1 LGTFQEK
8 NMASQ
13 ISPGVVIKERDLTT
27 GTVVNSTANTAAI
40 VSTFQKGPV
49 GEIITIASQRELVD
63 TFGAPGSDNADDYFV
78 ASEFLNYGGRL
89 AVVRAETGAVN
100 AGAAAII
107 RSQTDYESRIEGTT
121 PSWKWAAKTPGIWG
135 NALDVVIADRGA
147 DQYVTFAQT
156 PAGMAAGTNVD
167 FTGGKTGEV
176 LSWDAANLRGAI
188 ILDDPTVRLT
198 SSDTLDTPD
207 TGIITALSI
216 DTAGTGYTSG
226 QGLATTGGSGTL
238 AQVDITVSIGIPTQI
253 SLQTGGSTYPA
264 TGTAVTVTGGTGS
277 NMTVDY
283 TSTGQVI
290 DTIAINT
297 PGTGYTIGDVIVVD
311 GGGNNATFT
320 ITEVNGAI
328 SAVSI
333 NTTNAGT
340 LYEVGDTLTVVQGA
354 NTSGTVEVTG
364 VQNTAVAI
372 TTEDWW
378 TNTNVDGSYA
388 VAGDN
393 KIRLSAI
400 GPRPGTSQFASDRGL
415 SYDEVHVAVID
426 RTGEVSGTANT
437 VVERLLYLS
446 KFSDGKASEG
456 TSAYY
461 PTAVKL
467 ASQYVY
473 FGSHVT
479 AAHNPSSAGSGL
491 AAGVAAASQT
501 SGSKLQL
508 LGTVLTTLTGGTD
521 DYDYTTG
528 EFSVGMDLFH
538 DTETVDID
546 FILMGGSMTDEN
558 DTKLKAGYCITAANL
573 RKDAVAFV
581 SPHKENQVSGST
593 TLTRVQQKDNTI
605 NFFSTIGSTS
615 YAVFDSGYKY
625 FYDRFNDEYRY
636 IPCNGDVAGLC
647 VATSATLD
655 DWFSPAGL
663 SRGGI
668 RNAIKLAYNPTQAD
682 RDELYQ
688 NRINPIVSFPGQG
701 ITLFGDKTALSSPS
715 AFDRINVRR
724 LFINIEKRAEALA
737 KAVIF
742 EQNDETTRLGFSNA
756 LSSYLSEVQ
765 ARRGITD
772 YLVVCDESNNTSS
785 VIDRNEFV
793 AEIFV
798 KPTRSI
804 NYVTLSFVATR
815 TGVSFSEVVGRA

>member
-1 LGTFQEK
+1 
-8 NMASQ
+8 MASQ

-27 GTVVNSTANTAAI
+27 GTVVNSAATTAAV

-49 GEIITIASQRELVD
+49 GEITTIASQRELVD
-63 TFGAPGSDNADDYFV
+63 TFGAPGSANADDYFV

-107 RSQTDYESRIEGTT
+107 RSQTDYESRIESTT
-121 PSWKWAAKTPGIWG
+121 PAWKWAAKTPGIWG

-147 DQYVTFAQT
+147 DQYVTFAST
-156 PAGMAAGTNVD
+156 PAGMAAGTNLE
-167 FTGGKTGEV
+167 FGGSKTAEV
-176 LSWDAANLRGAI
+176 LSWDASTLKAAV
-188 ILDDPTVRLT
+188 ILDAPTTRLT
-198 SSDTLDTPD
+198 ASDTLDTPD
-207 TGIITALSI
+207 TGVAVTLGVNA
-216 DTAGTGYTSG
+216 AGSDYTTGA
-226 QGLATTGGSGTL
+226 ATVTGGSGANL
-238 AQVDITVSIGIPTQI
+238 TVNLVVNTGAPSAI
-253 SLQTGGSTYPA
+253 SLATGGSTYGA
-264 TGTAVTVTGGTGS
+264 TGTAVPVTGGTGS
-277 NMTVDY
+277 NMTVDF
-283 TSTGQVI
+283 TSVGGVI
-290 DTIAINT
+290 DTISINT
-297 PGTGYTIGDVIVVD
+297 PGTGYTNGETVVVS

-320 ITEVNGAI
+320 IDNVLGAI
-328 SAVSI
+328 SSASV
-333 NTTNAGT
+333 TTGGT
-340 LYEVGDTLTVVQGA
+340 GYQNGDIVQVVQG
-354 NTSGTVEVTG
+354 SGAAGALEVTA
-364 VQNTAVAI
+364 VQDTSIAI
-372 TTEDWW
+372 TVEDWW

-400 GPRPGTSQFASDRGL
+400 GPRPGTSQFATDRGL

-426 RTGEVSGTANT
+426 RTGGVAGTANT
-437 VVERLLYLS
+437 VLERLLYLS
-446 KFSDGKASEG
+446 KLSDGKASEG
-456 TSAYY
+456 SSSYY
-461 PTAVKL
+461 PTSVKL
-467 ASQYVY
+467 ASEYVY
-473 FGSHVT
+473 FGSHNT
-479 AAHNPSSAGSGL
+479 AAHNPSSAGAGF
-491 AAGVAAASQT
+491 APGVAGSAQT
-501 SGSKLQL
+501 SGAKAQL
-508 LGTVLTTLTGGTD
+508 FGVVKTTLTGGTD
-521 DYDYTTG
+521 DYAYTPAEFGTG
-528 EFSVGMDLFH
+528 MTLFH

-546 FILMGGSMTDEN
+546 FILMGGSLTDEA
-558 DTKLKAGYCITAANL
+558 DTKVKAGHCITAANL
-573 RKDAVAFV
+573 RKDAIAFI
-581 SPHKENQVSGST
+581 SAHKGNQVSGNT
-593 TLTRVQQKDNTI
+593 TLTRAQQKDNTI
-605 NFFSTIGSTS
+605 NFFSTIQSTS

-663 SRGGI
+663 SRGGV

-688 NRINPIVSFPGQG
+688 ARINPIVSFPGQG

-724 LFINIEKRAEALA
+724 LFINIEQRAEALA
-737 KAVIF
+737 KGVIF
-742 EQNDETTRLGFSNA
+742 EQNDETTRLGFTNA
-756 LSSYLSEVQ
+756 LTSYLSEVQ

-804 NYVTLSFVATR
+804 NYITLSFIATR
-815 TGVSFSEVVGRA
+815 SGVSFSEVVGRA